1 VKIEIDHIDPQ
12 AEGGSDSYDNA
23 IPLCFECHAEVHSY
37 NPKHPRGRKYQSG
50 ELRAHRDQWLA
61 VCATHPEIFRN
72 NVFARAYVGP
82 LESLIDELEFNE
94 AVTAVQPGQNQFCP
108 FKERQFLEA
117 IRTGS
122 IATLQDEL
130 KRSINAA
137 YVNVGQANHL
147 MTAMAN
153 TDNPNVVGDLY
164 QRAVGKIM
172 ESRPAITKAKNDLA
186 VFLGNGN

>member
-1 VKIEIDHIDPQ
+1 
-12 AEGGSDSYDNA
+12 
-23 IPLCFECHAEVHSY
+23 
-37 NPKHPRGRKYQSG
+37 
-50 ELRAHRDQWLA
+50 
-61 VCATHPEIFRN
+61 
-72 NVFARAYVGP
+72 
-82 LESLIDELEFNE
+82 
-94 AVTAVQPGQNQFCP
+94 VTAVQPGQNQFCP